1 MYAFVRAIG
10 RVPEP
15 LFRSP
20 ALCFLRQFEGGGCT
34 VRFPHLRGVAPQ
46 SKAAEAALR
55 ASHGPRSSGTIFGD
69 EQKSSFP
76 GKEPLGQRKS
86 LPLCADVGE
95 RFGQA
100 VNTQQKQIYGHDN
113 V

>member
-1 MYAFVRAIG
+1 MFFEA
-10 RVPEP
+10 VPKVGDA
-15 LFRSP
+15 RCGSRTCG
-20 ALCFLRQFEGGGCT
+20 A
-34 VRFPHLRGVAPQ
+34 VAPQ
-46 SKAAEAALR
+46 SKAALAALR

-69 EQKSSFP
+69 EQKSSFR

>member
-1 MYAFVRAIG
+1 MHAFVRAIG

-46 SKAAEAALR
+46 SKVAVAALH
-55 ASHGPRSSGTIFGD
+55 ASHGPSKQRDHLWGRA
-69 EQKSSFP
+69 KKLLP
-76 GKEPLGQRKS
+76 GEGAIRTEKKLTVVRR
-86 LPLCADVGE
+86 CW
-95 RFGQA
+95 
-100 VNTQQKQIYGHDN
+100 
-113 V
+113 

>member
-1 MYAFVRAIG
+1 MHAFVRAIG

-34 VRFPHLRGVAPQ
+34 VRFPHLRGIAPQ
-46 SKAAEAALR
+46 SKAALAALR
-55 ASHGPRSSGTIFGD
+55 ASHGPSKQRDHLWGRA
-69 EQKSSFP
+69 KSSFR

>member
-1 MYAFVRAIG
+1 MFFEAVRRWGMHGA
-10 RVPEP
+10 VPAP
-15 LFRSP
+15 AGRSP
-20 ALCFLRQFEGGGCT
+20 A
-34 VRFPHLRGVAPQ
+34 A
-46 SKAAEAALR
+46 
-55 ASHGPRSSGTIFGD
+55 PRSSGTIFGD